1 MKIFLGNDAKNNQ
14 LLAERGICFADVI
27 QAISQGD
34 LLDVIQHHNPQ
45 KYPNQKIFI
54 IKIKEYVYLVPFV
67 ENDTEIFL
75 KTIIP
80 SRKMTKK
87 YLGG

>member
-1 MKIFLGNDAKNNQ
+1 MKIFLWNDEKNNQ
-14 LLAERGICFADVI
+14 LLAERGINFANAI

-34 LLDVIQHHNPQ
+34 LLDVIQHHNQQ

-67 ENDTEIFL
+67 ENDTDIFL

-87 YLGG
+87 YLGA

>member
-1 MKIFLGNDAKNNQ
+1 MKIFLWNDDKNNQ
-14 LLAERGICFADVI
+14 LLAERGICFTDAI

-34 LLDVIQHHNPQ
+34 LLDVIQHHNQQ

-87 YLGG
+87 YLGV

>member
-1 MKIFLGNDAKNNQ
+1 MKIFLWNDDKNNQ
-14 LLAERGICFADVI
+14 LLAERGISFNDAS
-27 QAISQGD
+27 QAISKGD
-34 LLDVIQHHNPQ
+34 LLDVIQHHNQQ

-54 IKIKEYVYLVPFV
+54 IKINDYVYLVPFV
-67 ENDTEIFL
+67 ESDTEIFL

-87 YLGG
+87 YLGA